1 MSEVAKLPRWK
12 CHKVVSAARI
22 KRMFTAGADGT
33 GTLVLQLSQD
43 GAAVETHTSVEK
55 PAEWME
61 RFKPE
66 AGGYYVVYEDGYESF
81 SPAKAFEDGYA
92 RLEG

>member
-1 MSEVAKLPRWK
+1 MSEIARLPRWK

-22 KRMFTAGADGT
+22 SRVMTESDGS
-33 GTLVLQLSQD
+33 GTLVLRLSPDDAPVQS
-43 GAAVETHTSVEK
+43 HTSVDKE
-55 PAEWME
+55 AEWME
-61 RFKPE
+61 RFKPA